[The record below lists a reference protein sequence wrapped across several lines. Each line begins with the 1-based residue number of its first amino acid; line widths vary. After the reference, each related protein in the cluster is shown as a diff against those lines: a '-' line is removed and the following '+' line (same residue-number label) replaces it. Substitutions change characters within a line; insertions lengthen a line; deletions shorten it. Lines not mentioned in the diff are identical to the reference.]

1 MTIVPET
8 TYIAAT
14 IPAKSIYVSG
24 TTLFQVAEL
33 YLGDAMYWVQLAEIN
48 HMTDPWIMGIRQ
60 IYLPTVLSTAPLTG
74 ILGA

>member
-1 MTIVPET
+1 MTIIPET

-14 IPAKSIYVSG
+14 IPAQTIYVSG

-33 YLGDAMYWVQLAEIN
+33 YLGNALLWTQLAEIN
-48 HMTDPWIMGIRQ
+48 NLTDPWIHGIQ
-60 IYLPTVLSTAPLTG
+60 KLILPPVVTTAPATG